1 MSSETEVNQPALHS
15 DYMLERLQS
24 VAKSTDETLFSVL
37 IMSVFGSHVSS
48 HACQK
53 LQTALCEGAI
63 ANPQYRV
70 EAQST
75 SLAHYDSDSRTIWVT
90 EPALMQARAHD
101 IDSAYLYNAL
111 ASAFGNYL
119 YQVIKQDFTDHSQDI
134 ENPGLKQIGADY
146 AAMMFFYG
154 PKIEDGTV
162 FGMYDNQA
170 VRLTIPALQPVPI
183 PQNFSA
189 GPGDKPGS
197 FGHESLEKGLASV
210 GFTDEERRSIYFGN
224 WLRDYSQLLDPKL
237 VRKPDAPK
245 NFPSKL
251 SRSALTQLVDLL
263 ALKEFHDLQDT
274 PEGRQA
280 YTVVPEMLGVYRPS
294 EHIDNPLN
302 PSADATDPREIDSDF
317 EPLVSHGHALLEVDA
332 QRSLSSYID
341 NATSYMRQKLIDA
354 MLAGNS
360 IEGRRYFGEAL
371 HVLEDYFAHSNFVE
385 LCLRKRGHDVL
396 PWTTETDCKHRLPV
410 VTGMFGGLDVVA
422 SIAEPLG
429 KILFEVQTLDFKRTR
444 PGDRSD
450 VEKVLLILLEEHQS
464 DTPLKLLQA
473 FLKIR
478 DDAAESPLYG
488 LYEAASW
495 VAKTPLAML
504 QNANNAVIQGLLSW
518 VGDNIDEFQTLSG
531 HNPNVVPGLHPT
543 HSQLAKD
550 HDTHPFHDLAA
561 YLATY
566 AVQMVGQAM
575 YEYWQG
581 NTERDPASVA
591 VAFILHPNDDNWHD
605 DIVAAWEAMDR
616 ARTKEKIRLAGSIG
630 DLAELQ
636 KQLEKEEQDRV
647 RVLGESFRNAPN
659 TVSEIIGNA
668 FPFG

>member
-1 MSSETEVNQPALHS
+1 
-15 DYMLERLQS
+15 
-24 VAKSTDETLFSVL
+24 
-37 IMSVFGSHVSS
+37 
-48 HACQK
+48 
-53 LQTALCEGAI
+53 
-63 ANPQYRV
+63 
-70 EAQST
+70 
-75 SLAHYDSDSRTIWVT
+75 
-90 EPALMQARAHD
+90 
-101 IDSAYLYNAL
+101 
-111 ASAFGNYL
+111 
-119 YQVIKQDFTDHSQDI
+119 
-134 ENPGLKQIGADY
+134 
-146 AAMMFFYG
+146 
-154 PKIEDGTV
+154 
-162 FGMYDNQA
+162 
-170 VRLTIPALQPVPI
+170 
-183 PQNFSA
+183 
-189 GPGDKPGS
+189 
-197 FGHESLEKGLASV
+197 
-210 GFTDEERRSIYFGN
+210 
-224 WLRDYSQLLDPKL
+224 
-237 VRKPDAPK
+237 
-245 NFPSKL
+245 
-251 SRSALTQLVDLL
+251 
-263 ALKEFHDLQDT
+263 
-274 PEGRQA
+274 
-280 YTVVPEMLGVYRPS
+280 
-294 EHIDNPLN
+294 
-302 PSADATDPREIDSDF
+302 
-317 EPLVSHGHALLEVDA
+317 
-332 QRSLSSYID
+332 
-341 NATSYMRQKLIDA
+341 
-354 MLAGNS
+354 
-360 IEGRRYFGEAL
+360 
-371 HVLEDYFAHSNFVE
+371 
-385 LCLRKRGHDVL
+385 
-396 PWTTETDCKHRLPV
+396 
-410 VTGMFGGLDVVA
+410 
-422 SIAEPLG
+422 
-429 KILFEVQTLDFKRTR
+429 VQTLDFKRTR

-518 VGDNIDEFQTLSG
+518 VGDNVDEFQTLSG

-636 KQLEKEEQDRV
+636 KQLEKEEQERV

-659 TVSEIIGNA
+659 TVSEIISNA